1 MNFSIIWKRVKS
13 LVKLFA
19 DTFDPLRITLIV
31 KLPCGCTMSELVNVR
46 QTVTCLEF
54 SRHPDCRKLSH
65 FTGSDAGWP
74 QIEDAVN
81 ATILHSDA
89 SSAKLGEREQTIC
102 ELRKRYWVEDDQ
114 E

>member
-1 MNFSIIWKRVKS
+1 MNSSTLWKRVKQ
-13 LVKLFA
+13 LVRWFM

-31 KLPCGCTMSELVNVR
+31 KLPCGCTMSELVNVQ

-65 FTGSDAGWP
+65 FTGVESGWP

-81 ATILHSDA
+81 ATILHSGV
-89 SSAKLGEREQTIC
+89 SSVKLGEREQTIC
-102 ELRKRYWVEDDQ
+102 ELRKRYWVDD
-114 E
+114 EVD